1 MSDSIWKPH
10 TTVAAMCE
18 QEGKFLLV
26 KEKVGDKIVFNQP
39 AGHLEPDESLLDAVI
54 RETHEETLYRF
65 TPTGLLGIYRS
76 IPEESPDITY
86 IRFLFC
92 GTVGARCNIGQ
103 LDDGILSADWMSYE
117 KIAACREQHRSPLVF
132 QCVEDY
138 LNKKPYPLEILSTE
152 FR

>member
-26 KEKVGDKIVFNQP
+26 KEKVAGKVVFNQP
-39 AGHLEPDESLLDAVI
+39 AGHLEVDESLLDAVI
-54 RETHEETLYRF
+54 RETREETLYEF
-65 TPTGLLGIYRS
+65 TPSGLLGIYRS
-76 IPEESPDITY
+76 IPEHSPDITY

-92 GTVGARCNIGQ
+92 GTVEQQRHDGQ
-103 LDDGILSADWMSYE
+103 LDDGILSANWMSYE
-117 KIAACREQHRSPLVF
+117 EVIASREQHRSPLVLR
-132 QCVEDY
+132 CIDDY
-138 LNKKPYPLEILSTE
+138 LTKKPYSLEVLSSE